1 MDQRKKVPTGYVEE
15 KCISHDYVSLVNLTW
30 SLILQRYFHF
40 LDQWQRHPIGDRSLA
55 AVNLFLESMA
65 KEARNILSQLCP
77 DHIHLN
83 QQVSKKERVKTKKT
97 HASARRSGFSKSRF
111 SAVYHRLRTYCRC
124 FFSLFLPACRL
135 SCLGFAFLPMKFF
148 YNWKKIATV
157 YNIYIY
163 IYIYICVCIF

>member
-111 SAVYHRLRTYCRC
+111 SAVYHRLRTYYRC
-124 FFSLFLPACRL
+124 FFSFFFACVQALVFGFRIFANEIFL
-135 SCLGFAFLPMKFF
+135 
-148 YNWKKIATV
+148 
-157 YNIYIY
+157 
-163 IYIYICVCIF
+163 